1 MVNNSV
7 FIVDN
12 SVAGSQILVKNFTDG
27 TPNSCLT
34 NAGLDVLG
42 LDQGTIA
49 TDIIINNGTAVVTT
63 FNSQTSATN
72 IKLVDASSCLK
83 DQILTVDQC
92 IATFE
97 NGILTIPCVEYQ
109 DEIFSAVLEQRG
121 NSMNW

>member
-1 MVNNSV
+1 MAK
-7 FIVDN
+7 IKIDL
-12 SVAGSQILVKNFTDG
+12 AFTE
-27 TPNSCLT
+27 
-34 NAGLDVLG
+34 AGLDVLG

-121 NSMNW
+121 NSMNWELKSSLLLNEKAKGHKHQD